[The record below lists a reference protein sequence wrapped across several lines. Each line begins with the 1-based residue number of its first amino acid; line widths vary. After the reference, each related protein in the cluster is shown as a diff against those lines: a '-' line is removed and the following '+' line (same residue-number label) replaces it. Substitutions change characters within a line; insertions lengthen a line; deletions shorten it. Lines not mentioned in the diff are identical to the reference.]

1 MRPLCDGPGRL
12 PTEHA
17 LGVVGSLHLAIL
29 QYPSMGGMH
38 IMLIP
43 KGPWAVT
50 KRSLAAI
57 SLMAIAFGSAG
68 LTQGRSL
75 PVSVDTV
82 ASGLVHPCAVA
93 FLPDGRF
100 LVTERPGRTRCGPL
114 GRRRPRA
121 VGAACIGRRGRVACL
136 SARSNSAPCTGWRS
150 PVAGGKVRHKEKL
163 LQGSDERIRDGRQGP
178 DGLLH
183 MVTESPVGRLLR
195 LQPN

>member
-17 LGVVGSLHLAIL
+17 LSVVGSLHLAIL
-29 QYPSMGGMH
+29 LYPSMGGAH
-38 IMLIP
+38 DVDIQRAL
-43 KGPWAVT
+43 ALT

-136 SARSNSAPCTGWRS
+136 SARSSSAPCTGWRS
-150 PVAGGKVRHKEKL
+150 PAVRCGTRKNCCKAATNAFAMGGRG
-163 LQGSDERIRDGRQGP
+163 Q
-178 DGLLH
+178 
-183 MVTESPVGRLLR
+183 TACCTW
-195 LQPN
+195 